1 MHFGQWLI
9 EDYKSDKIAR
19 QETVEACQQCLKG
32 FLFPANRDD
41 INTYLTV
48 NLRRTIEIRSKVKAN
63 INWFF
68 FFFFASH
75 TTYYSLEKL
84 PKTRYEE

>member
-9 EDYKSDKIAR
+9 EDS
-19 QETVEACQQCLKG
+19 CFKG

-48 NLRRTIEIRSKVKAN
+48 NLRRTIEIRSEVKAN
-63 INWFF
+63 INWF

-84 PKTRYEE
+84 PKTRHEERALPVLRRFQK